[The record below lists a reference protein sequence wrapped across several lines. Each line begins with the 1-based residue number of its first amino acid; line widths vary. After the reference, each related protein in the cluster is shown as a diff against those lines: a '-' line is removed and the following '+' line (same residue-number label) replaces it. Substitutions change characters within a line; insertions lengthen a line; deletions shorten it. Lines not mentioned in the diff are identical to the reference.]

1 MDVLPAWHMRVK
13 PWPTVAHLRSLDTMS
28 DADTSKTTHHT
39 APDGS
44 EVTEHVEHHESD
56 SGSVKETALD
66 VESGDTVDSG
76 SAADEG

>member
-1 MDVLPAWHMRVK
+1 
-13 PWPTVAHLRSLDTMS
+13 MS
-28 DADTSKTTHHT
+28 DDAETSKTTHHT

-44 EVTEHVEHHESD
+44 KVTEHVEHHESG

-66 VESGDTVDSG
+66 IESGDTVDSG

>member
-1 MDVLPAWHMRVK
+1 MAEFAAYGRG
-13 PWPTVAHLRSLDTMS
+13 MS
-28 DADTSKTTHHT
+28 DSDNDTSKTTHHT
-39 APDGS
+39 EPDGS
-44 EVTEHVEHHESD
+44 EVTEHVEHHE

>member
-1 MDVLPAWHMRVK
+1 
-13 PWPTVAHLRSLDTMS
+13 MS
-28 DADTSKTTHHT
+28 DPDTSKTTHHT
-39 APDGS
+39 APDGAT
-44 EVTEHVEHHESD
+44 VTEHVEHHESE